1 MVIIILPYE
10 IQTGLIISCNTEYCD
25 IFLTHDSSSVR
36 KAHNAGKNHI
46 LNVRNYYAEISQD
59 KAQAIID
66 DITRAYEN
74 ASAVLPAQYSG
85 YPQPPYGGIGA
96 NFGGPPPPNM
106 YGGRPPP
113 HMMPRPGFPFPPPGQ
128 FMPPPPGFRPPPPGQ
143 RPPPPNHMFGN
154 TPPPP
159 PGFYNQGPPISPT
172 LGQKPPIKPS
182 S

>member
-1 MVIIILPYE
+1 MPKYY
-10 IQTGLIISCNTEYCD
+10 CEYCD

-66 DITRAYEN
+66 DITRAYES

-96 NFGGPPPPNM
+96 GFGGPPPPNVF
-106 YGGRPPP
+106 GNRPPPP

-128 FMPPPPGFRPPPPGQ
+128 FMAPPPGFRPPPPGQ
-143 RPPPPNHMFGN
+143 RPPPNHAMFGGN
-154 TPPPP
+154 NSAPPPPPP
-159 PGFYNQGPPISPT
+159 PGFYNNQPPNSSPT
-172 LGQKPPIKPS
+172 MGQKHSPIRPTP
-182 S
+182 